1 MKFLTEA
8 KKVTHVIAVL
18 GGSALGWALS
28 PQGQSVIGG
37 IIKAYPKAAV
47 ITGVLGFLGTLY
59 YKS

>member
-8 KKVTHVIAVL
+8 KKVTHAIAVA
-18 GGSALGWALS
+18 GGLVVGWAFT
-28 PQGQSVIGG
+28 PQGQQVIGG